1 MQLAGLAH
9 GVGFWCAGVAEA
21 TQQAEKEQQSR
32 EVSQW
37 NEQPLVIA
45 RGPGEVDWWSKLLVH
60 VAWVLGKA
68 NDVNVDNVVALG

>member
-1 MQLAGLAH
+1 MQLTGLAH
-9 GVGFWCAGVAEA
+9 GVGFWCAGVGEA

-37 NEQPLVIA
+37 NEQPIVVA
-45 RGPGEVDWWSKLLVH
+45 RGSGAVDCWSKLLVQ
-60 VAWVLGKA
+60 VAWVLDKA